1 MRKLLLSVI
10 LVAVATVSCQRE
22 PSVVAP
28 PEQEKIAWI
37 EMLIESQNRE
47 YDDAEFLSTLVSS
60 GLYVDEGMFSIN
72 EDGQWERTLVDGG
85 SSHPRLVFYDDGTCS
100 HYYMCNNKLVRSIL
114 REYSYDPEN
123 NTIISIDPVSGD
135 PLIAKVLYFS
145 DNRVIL
151 EGALFV
157 YNFRDP
163 IRYVGIFSRELR
175 EEWETSSE

>member
-1 MRKLLLSVI
+1 MTMVHVRIIICVTINWLDQSY
-10 LVAVATVSCQRE
+10 E
-22 PSVVAP
+22 
-28 PEQEKIAWI
+28 
-37 EMLIESQNRE
+37 N
-47 YDDAEFLSTLVSS
+47 TLT
-60 GLYVDEGMFSIN
+60 I
-72 EDGQWERTLVDGG
+72 R
-85 SSHPRLVFYDDGTCS
+85 R
-100 HYYMCNNKLVRSIL
+100 II
-114 REYSYDPEN
+114 
-123 NTIISIDPVSGD
+123 TIISIDPVSGD

>member
-1 MRKLLLSVI
+1 MKRYISLIVLS
-10 LVAVATVSCQRE
+10 LVAISSCNDNLDE
-22 PSVVAP
+22 VLS

-135 PLIAKVLYFS
+135 PLIAKVIYFS

>member
-1 MRKLLLSVI
+1 MKRYISLIVLS
-10 LVAVATVSCQRE
+10 LVAISSCNDNLDE
-22 PSVVAP
+22 VLS

>member
-1 MRKLLLSVI
+1 MKRYISLIVLS
-10 LVAVATVSCQRE
+10 LVAISSCNDNLDE
-22 PSVVAP
+22 VLS

-72 EDGQWERTLVDGG
+72 EDGQWERTHVDGG